1 MAKQKNSKEIIP
13 KITQLELIQT
23 LLNDA
28 YLQKN
33 DDAKKLVEENV
44 MERKIIVHKDLE
56 YLLYKFDEDTTKLFP
71 FFAMKTSGLKQICD
85 YFLFVE
91 EKKSLHILLIELKE
105 GTESANKQ
113 LIAAEY
119 FTDFIL
125 ASAKRVGIKLTENIF
140 VKKVRISE
148 NRANKRTTAGRLTVD
163 YDINKIINYDYADV
177 FRIKEVLD
185 V

>member
-71 FFAMKTSGLKQICD
+71 FFEN
-85 YFLFVE
+85 F
-91 EKKSLHILLIELKE
+91 
-105 GTESANKQ
+105 
-113 LIAAEY
+113 
-119 FTDFIL
+119 L
-125 ASAKRVGIKLTENIF
+125 ASP
-140 VKKVRISE
+140 
-148 NRANKRTTAGRLTVD
+148 
-163 YDINKIINYDYADV
+163 
-177 FRIKEVLD
+177 
-185 V
+185 